1 MINQKDYCMKVVL
14 ENERVDLFNNLIK
27 IASKQN
33 KYCSHDKERQKRFI
47 SIIEMRMDGLSLDF
61 IAKKLNLSRERVRQ
75 IEMMMLKSIRTI
87 VCNLNIK
94 YEHLEIK

>member
-1 MINQKDYCMKVVL
+1 MVQRLY
-14 ENERVDLFNNLIK
+14 
-27 IASKQN
+27 
-33 KYCSHDKERQKRFI
+33 
-47 SIIEMRMDGLSLDF
+47 GLSLDF